1 MTSSKWDK
9 SKFRDTVES
18 PLDHLQ
24 AIATSLELSVLRG
37 AIPLYGT
44 ETYPQA
50 GWYYRTFLT
59 AIQDIL
65 DTITGQLC
73 PTNKT

>member
-1 MTSSKWDK
+1 MEEWLQGLHQATATSSEL
-9 SKFRDTVES
+9 TV
-18 PLDHLQ
+18 PNG
-24 AIATSLELSVLRG
+24 AIA
-37 AIPLYGT
+37 LYGI

>member
-1 MTSSKWDK
+1 MDQVRPTDTSSEP
-9 SKFRDTVES
+9 TV
-18 PLDHLQ
+18 
-24 AIATSLELSVLRG
+24 LSG
-37 AIPLYGT
+37 AMQLYGT

-50 GWYYRTFLT
+50 DLYYRTFLV

-65 DTITGQLC
+65 DRITGQLC

>member
-1 MTSSKWDK
+1 MEGS
-9 SKFRDTVES
+9 
-18 PLDHLQ
+18 LQGLHQ
-24 AIATSLELSVLRG
+24 AIVTSLEPTVLNG
-37 AIPLYGT
+37 AITLFGI

-59 AIQDIL
+59 AIQDIP

>member
-1 MTSSKWDK
+1 MDRVQPTDTSSEP
-9 SKFRDTVES
+9 TV
-18 PLDHLQ
+18 
-24 AIATSLELSVLRG
+24 LSGVTALF
-37 AIPLYGT
+37 GT

-50 GWYYRTFLT
+50 DLYYRTFLV

-65 DTITGQLC
+65 DRITGQLC

>member
-1 MTSSKWDK
+1 MEELLQGLRQAIVTSSEP
-9 SKFRDTVES
+9 TVQS
-18 PLDHLQ
+18 
-24 AIATSLELSVLRG
+24 G
-37 AIPLYGT
+37 AITLFGI

-50 GWYYRTFLT
+50 DLYYRTFLT
-59 AIQDIL
+59 AIQDIP